1 MYIYTYMYMYIYI
14 HMIWCVSLGVS
25 HLVQISSP
33 DLGNHV
39 CERLDRIVCG
49 GEMQGRASVHVLR
62 QHVPAVADG
71 RSGSGRGVVN
81 PSNVQR
87 APP

>member
-39 CERLDRIVCG
+39 
-49 GEMQGRASVHVLR
+49 
-62 QHVPAVADG
+62 
-71 RSGSGRGVVN
+71 
-81 PSNVQR
+81 
-87 APP
+87 